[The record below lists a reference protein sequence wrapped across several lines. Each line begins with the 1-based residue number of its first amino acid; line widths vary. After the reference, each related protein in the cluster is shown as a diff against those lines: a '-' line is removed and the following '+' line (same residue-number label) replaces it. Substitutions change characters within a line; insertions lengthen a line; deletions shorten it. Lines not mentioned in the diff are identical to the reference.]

1 MRRTALVL
9 LTAAL
14 ALTAVS
20 CGKYDPPASQV
31 TEEEEAIESALERG
45 KELSEKLEKAIDV
58 LENPELPVFDS
69 HAGINIKA
77 GPLPE
82 NDTIPDDWH
91 EITDGFLAF
100 TVPADVEINITEYDL
115 GNGQI
120 FRSASA
126 GSEDG
131 KISILFVEN
140 NNIDWSKVDEPE
152 GLDQDDDEETEKE
165 MENKYRQQSIDKGYP
180 QKGDITD
187 EKTARYM
194 AEMGLE
200 YDGTKESKYKALLE
214 FNEDMLTEDNQEAF
228 EYIAMVKAK
237 AIGMEAPEFY
247 YTENDGHSVFVHPYM
262 GLFYDPSKQ
271 YKSDYKKYWVS
282 AYASPDMA
290 YSAIVTA
297 YSGVEALQIAS
308 TARIAG

>member
-31 TEEEEAIESALERG
+31 TEEEAAVERITEDG
-45 KELSEKLEKAIDV
+45 RAEELAKELEEKAAALDE
-58 LENPELPVFDS
+58 LELPVFDS

-77 GPLPE
+77 EPLPE
-82 NDTIPDDWH
+82 IAPIPDDWH
-91 EITDGFLAF
+91 EITNDRLALM
-100 TVPADVEINITEYDL
+100 VPADVEIKISEFDL
-115 GNGQI
+115 GNGNTY
-120 FRSASA
+120 RSASA
-126 GSEDG
+126 RSEDR
-131 KISILFVEN
+131 KIIILFFDDNGSSE
-140 NNIDWSKVDEPE
+140 DEDF
-152 GLDQDDDEETEKE
+152 GLDDTEDLDEEFRQE
-165 MENKYRQQSIDKGYP
+165 MIDKGYP
-180 QKGDITD
+180 QEGDITD

-200 YDGTKESKYKALLE
+200 YDGTEESKYKALLE

-228 EYIAMVKAK
+228 EYIAMVKAG

-297 YSGVEALQIAS
+297 HSGVEALQIAS